1 MYYLIDSDNVVHG
14 AGNDVTNIN
23 ELQSQSSPDL
33 LKVFVEGG
41 RLPEGLQKLVDGNLV
56 DYTPTKTA
64 EDIRN
69 ERISIFSRTIDMMNP
84 VWYNSLDST
93 QQNNL
98 ATWRQQW
105 LDYPSTG
112 TIPNEALVQDIF

>member
-1 MYYLIDSDNVVHG
+1 MYYIVNSDNVVIEST
-14 AGNDVTNIN
+14 NDPTNAA
-23 ELQSQSSPDL
+23 EAQQQYPQHS
-33 LKVFVEGG
+33 LKFVENGE
-41 RLPEGLQKLVDGNLV
+41 LSMGLKKLIDGELV
-56 DYTPTKTA
+56 DYTPTKTT
-64 EDIRN
+64 EDIRDD
-69 ERISIFSRTIDMMNP
+69 RISIFSRTIDMMNP